1 MLRRAR
7 IKVDYILPA
16 KEKNYPQALF
26 TFQFDITER
35 GAFAR
40 DIFLRLYEPGS
51 RKLALTMGCRR
62 ARAIIME
69 VMCSFHGRGSGA
81 GPGCVQNTGGVHN
94 REQLQQPLTQVPYR
108 FHLLM

>member
-51 RKLALTMGCRR
+51 QKLALTMGLQASPRHYYGSDVQLSWKGKWGRSGLR
-62 ARAIIME
+62 AE
-69 VMCSFHGRGSGA
+69 YWRGTQPGTVTTTVNPGA
-81 GPGCVQNTGGVHN
+81 
-94 REQLQQPLTQVPYR
+94 L
-108 FHLLM
+108 